1 MDNEKQQDKPED
13 EAALQANLRGLKA
26 SKEALSMLLPYVGP
40 HLKWLVYA
48 LALVLIFWGLGHGIS
63 QVWTANQTQQQHSTN

>member
-26 SKEALSMLLPYVGP
+26 SKEGLAMLLPYIGP
-40 HLKWLVYA
+40 HLKWLIYAGAVWLIVY
-48 LALVLIFWGLGHGIS
+48 GIS
-63 QVWTANQTQQQHSTN
+63 EGISKVWTANKTQQHSTN